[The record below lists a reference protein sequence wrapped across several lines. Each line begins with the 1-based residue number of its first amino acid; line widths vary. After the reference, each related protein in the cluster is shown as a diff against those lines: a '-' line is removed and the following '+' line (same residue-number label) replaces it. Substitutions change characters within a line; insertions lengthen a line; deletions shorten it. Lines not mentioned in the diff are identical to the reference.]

1 MIYLLIFKFSDQEKE
16 RIHLQTIMLHLQMD
30 SVLLEMKW
38 WPLEPHQGRFSYTP
52 QEREMYKQL

>member
-30 SVLLEMKW
+30 SVQLEMKW
-38 WPLEPHQGRFSYTP
+38 WPLERHQGRFSYTP
-52 QEREMYKQL
+52 QGLEMYKQL

>member
-30 SVLLEMKW
+30 SVQLEMK
-38 WPLEPHQGRFSYTP
+38 
-52 QEREMYKQL
+52 